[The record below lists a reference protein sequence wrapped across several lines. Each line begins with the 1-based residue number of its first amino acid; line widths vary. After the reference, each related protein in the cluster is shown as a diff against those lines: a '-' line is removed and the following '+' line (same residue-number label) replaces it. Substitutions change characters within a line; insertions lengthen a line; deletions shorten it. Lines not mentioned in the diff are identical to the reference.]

1 MHAYA
6 RHETIVSLSLCACAC
21 VLPNYRYPIY
31 VGCHHPFPP
40 HVACFVVVEL
50 AVECKKL
57 VNKVREC
64 AKNVLMCL
72 LGLEE
77 ETRNRPGLLRYL
89 SGLLDTFLDKRLT
102 KAEEVV
108 DYLSKAELSKRY
120 TQDPTYE
127 RIKTKVRYLAE
138 EAHTRLTTVGG
149 HQPPPEQVVAKGTDE
164 DVQDIAPD
172 FIVSFYR
179 RAVEQNA
186 NNMDEMISK
195 MQVRLLFFFI
205 HQS

>member
-1 MHAYA
+1 M
-6 RHETIVSLSLCACAC
+6 
-21 VLPNYRYPIY
+21 
-31 VGCHHPFPP
+31 
-40 HVACFVVVEL
+40 
-50 AVECKKL
+50 ECKKL

-64 AKNVLMCL
+64 AKDVLMSL

-77 ETRNRPGLLRYL
+77 ETRNRPGLLHYM
-89 SGLLDTFLDKRLT
+89 SGLLDPFLDRRLT

-127 RIKTKVRYLAE
+127 RIKNKVRYLAE

-149 HQPPPEQVVAKGTDE
+149 HQSPPEQIVSKGDDV

-186 NNMDEMISK
+186 NSMDENISK
-195 MQVRLLFFFI
+195 MQVCLFI
-205 HQS
+205 VMIQV